1 MSESAL
7 AVGLVLSGCIAWSIG
22 ANDMANSTSIAVG
35 SGVLRVRTA
44 MLVFAVMLTL
54 GAVLQ
59 GFMVMKTL
67 GRGVVENMDLGC
79 AVSSSLAA
87 FLWIMTATALGLP
100 ISTSHSITSAVVGS
114 ALGRLLVGDPVSIN
128 TRVLNTIFLS
138 WVISPLA
145 AAALSIPA
153 YFMLERVF
161 KKSISKRDRAS
172 RVVVI
177 ALSAFSAY
185 SFGANDVANATGVYV
200 GAVSAYLGTP
210 DLYTMR
216 LLSLFSSVVIA
227 LGGIVMGRKVLV
239 TLAYRITRLDIL
251 MAIAAG
257 FANSFTVWLF
267 TTIPYLLFGY
277 GLPISTTYAA
287 AGSIMGAAI
296 AKNRGFK
303 GVKVRQVVIIVV
315 AWMLTLP
322 IAASLGLSIYYLLNY
337 ILPRLLGV

>member
-1 MSESAL
+1 MSELAL

-35 SGVLRVRTA
+35 SGVLKVRTA

-67 GRGVVENMDLGC
+67 GRGVVENMDLDC
-79 AVSSSLAA
+79 AVASSLAA
-87 FLWIMTATALGLP
+87 FFWIMTATALGLP

-114 ALGRLLVGDPVSIN
+114 ALGRLLAGGSGSIN
-128 TRVLNTIFLS
+128 IHVLNTIVLS

-145 AAALSIPA
+145 AAALSVPA
-153 YFMLERVF
+153 YFILERAF
-161 KKSISKRDRAS
+161 KRSVSDRAS
-172 RVVVI
+172 RAVVI

-200 GAVSAYLGTP
+200 GAVSKYLGTP

-216 LLSLFSSVVIA
+216 LLSLFSSIIIA
-227 LGGIVMGRKVLV
+227 LGGIAMGRKVLV

-257 FANSFTVWLF
+257 FANSFTVWFF
-267 TTIPYLLFGY
+267 TTVPYLLFGY

-287 AGSIMGAAI
+287 AGAIMGAAI

-303 GVKVRQVVIIVV
+303 GVKVRQVVVIVV

-337 ILPRLLGV
+337 ILPRLLGM

>member
-1 MSESAL
+1 MSELAL

-44 MLVFAVMLTL
+44 MLLFAVMLTL

-67 GRGVVENMDLGC
+67 GRGVVENMDLSC
-79 AVSSSLAA
+79 AVASSLAA
-87 FLWIMTATALGLP
+87 FSWIMTATALGLP

-114 ALGRLLVGDPVSIN
+114 ALGRLLAGGSGSIN
-128 TRVLNTIFLS
+128 TRVLNTIVLS

-153 YFMLERVF
+153 YFILERVF
-161 KKSISKRDRAS
+161 RRSAPERAS
-172 RVVVI
+172 RAIVI

-200 GAVSAYLGTP
+200 GAVSQYLGTP

-216 LLSLFSSVVIA
+216 LLSLFSSIVIA
-227 LGGIVMGRKVLV
+227 LGGIVMGRRVLI
-239 TLAYRITRLDIL
+239 TLAYRITRLDVP

-257 FANSFTVWLF
+257 FANSFTVWFF
-267 TTIPYLLFGY
+267 TTIPYFLLGY

-287 AGSIMGAAI
+287 AGAIMGAAI
-296 AKNRGFK
+296 AKNRGFR
-303 GVKVRQVVIIVV
+303 GVQVRQVVVIVV

-322 IAASLGLSIYYLLNY
+322 VAASLGLSAYYLLNH
-337 ILPRLLGV
+337 ILPRLMGM